1 MNTLRIIRYAF
12 ETGWAEFRQD
22 TWVPGWVLR
31 TIAQAAFFAMLG
43 QLLDEPERLEYLVI
57 GNMVVVGALATAF
70 TVPQATW
77 DRFDGTYPLIVAAPA
92 SLLFP
97 TFGRTLARFFSGIA
111 TSVVA
116 FVILSVLFTIP
127 RPWPE
132 VLALLPLF
140 TLTCFGSYCLMLFLG
155 AVSNY
160 RPSARNLV
168 HNFAT
173 MSLMAFCGV
182 NIPVSY
188 WPGWLEAIAQVLP
201 LTHGL
206 EAVRGLLA
214 GASATTVLQD
224 AGLELAVAAG
234 WLALTALVMD
244 RMAESGRAN
253 GSIEFVG

>member
-1 MNTLRIIRYAF
+1 
-12 ETGWAEFRQD
+12 
-22 TWVPGWVLR
+22 
-31 TIAQAAFFAMLG
+31 
-43 QLLDEPERLEYLVI
+43 
-57 GNMVVVGALATAF
+57 MVVVGALATAF

-92 SLLFP
+92 SLLCP
-97 TFGRTLARFFSGIA
+97 TFGRTLAPFFSGIA

-116 FVILSVLFTIP
+116 FIIVSALFTIP

-132 VLALLPLF
+132 VLMLLPLF
-140 TLTCFGSYCLMLFLG
+140 SLTCFGSYCLMLFFG
-155 AVSNY
+155 AVANY

-168 HNFAT
+168 HNVAT

-188 WPGWLEAIAQVLP
+188 WPGWLEAIAQILP

-206 EAVRGLLA
+206 EAVRGFLA
-214 GASATTVLQD
+214 GASTTIVLQD

-234 WLALTALVMD
+234 WLTLTMMVMD